1 MVIDMLLKL
10 YYILHLLLF
19 KGIIFRN
26 SQQFHAVLFSFIGEM
41 KKQG

>member
-1 MVIDMLLKL
+1 MIIDMLLKV
-10 YYILHLLLF
+10 YYILHRLFF

-41 KKQG
+41 IKQG